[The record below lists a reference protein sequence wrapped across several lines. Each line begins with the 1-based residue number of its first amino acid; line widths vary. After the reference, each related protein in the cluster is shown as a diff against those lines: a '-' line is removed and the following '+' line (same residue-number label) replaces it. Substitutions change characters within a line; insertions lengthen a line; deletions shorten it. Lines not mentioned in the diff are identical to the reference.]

1 MKSEINISNRQQL
14 LDRLSRQPSERIVDT
29 AIVTSPGAATQTW
42 AVKVKS
48 NSSYN
53 IYNVIN
59 IKINESGSEPTEI
72 GQQVQAINLAEPFD
86 QQGVLSAGM
95 YVVMSRIGDK
105 NIFYAEP

>member
-1 MKSEINISNRQQL
+1 MLS
-14 LDRLSRQPSERIVDT
+14 RLSRQPSERIVDS

-42 AVKVKS
+42 AVKIKS
-48 NSSYN
+48 N

-59 IKINESGSEPTEI
+59 IKINEAGSEPTEI
-72 GQQVQAINLAEPFD
+72 GQQVQAINMAEPFD
-86 QQGVLSAGM
+86 QQGGLSAGT